1 MNKDLHKHWFDQIRP
16 LFPDETEFT
25 PFEDFDDFITQASW
39 KLNTDPE
46 RPNKR
51 SKKVKI
57 IIPSDV
63 IDDYENKSTA
73 KKQEDDK
80 SLLQHV
86 KQFLKEFDPDHDTP
100 KENPVPEVDF
110 VIGGN
115 VLNS

>member
-1 MNKDLHKHWFDQIRP
+1 MNKDLHEHWLNQIRP
-16 LFPDETEFT
+16 LFPEGTEFT
-25 PFEDFDDFITQASW
+25 PFVDFEDFTTKASW
-39 KLNTDPE
+39 RLNNDPE

-51 SKKVKI
+51 SKIIKI

-63 IDDYENKSTA
+63 IDDYENKTTA
-73 KKQEDDK
+73 KKQEDDEK
-80 SLLQHV
+80 LLQYV
-86 KQFLKEFDPDHDTP
+86 EQFINELDPNHDTP